1 MTGNQEND
9 KERLMR
15 YSILLAMFNRLY
27 RAKKLT
33 PGEYQRLVEKLKA
46 DYSIPDGIL
55 SCLNLSCSVEL
66 NYKLYARFKD

>member
-1 MTGNQEND
+1 MTGNQGND

-55 SCLNLSCSVEL
+55 S
-66 NYKLYARFKD
+66 